1 MNDLVPAGR
10 RIDRP
15 ALQRIIQ
22 RAAELQATE
31 RDVGDSLTEEELLQ
45 LGEEVGILPIHIRRA
60 LQEERT
66 RALVD
71 SRRTALTWL
80 VGPRFVAAERTIRGT
95 QDRVDGT
102 LRQWM
107 VEGELMQVKR
117 RFPDRM
123 SWERKEGAWASL
135 RRSFGAGGRKYTLSR
150 AREVITR
157 VTDVGDGKCLVQLVA
172 DLSNTRNEHLAGSGM
187 TVGAGAATTGVALV
201 LGVMTPVAVVPALLS
216 APIALA
222 IARSRRRKMED
233 FQVALEQILDHL
245 QHGDLDRQ
253 LGQKG
258 AGVSVVERIAE
269 EIRKSF

>member
-1 MNDLVPAGR
+1 MNDLVPSGR

-45 LGEEVGILPIHIRRA
+45 LGEEVGILPIHMRRA

-71 SRRTALTWL
+71 SGGATLTWL
-80 VGPRFVAAERTIRGT
+80 VGPRFIATERTIGGSRDAI
-95 QDRVDGT
+95 DRK
-102 LRQWM
+102 LQRWM
-107 VEGELMQVKR
+107 AEGELMQVKR
-117 RFPDRM
+117 RFEDRM

-150 AREVITR
+150 AKEVITR
-157 VTDVGDGKCLVQLVA
+157 VTDVGDGKSLVQLVA
-172 DLSNTRNEHLAGSGM
+172 DLSNTRNEYLVGSGM
-187 TVGAGAATTGVALV
+187 TLGAGAATTGVALV
-201 LGVMTPVAVVPALLS
+201 LGVMTPVAVVPALLG
-216 APIALA
+216 APIAFA
-222 IARSRRRKMED
+222 VARSRRRKIED

-258 AGVSVVERIAE
+258 SGVSVVERIAE